1 MILNLLLITTIIV
14 YVWDFLGAPLQIL
27 SSIYSVLFGKEV
39 TPDRV
44 KLPKPW
50 SCSLC
55 MTFYITLFTQI
66 VILPFSFT
74 GFINIVFISLL
85 FSWSTRP
92 IYQIINILDK
102 LIHNILAAIEKWT
115 ETAF

>member
-27 SSIYSVLFGKEV
+27 ASIYSILFGKEV

-55 MTFYITLFTQI
+55 MTFYITLLTQI
-66 VILPFSFT
+66 IILPFSFT
-74 GFINIVFISLL
+74 GLINILFISLL

>member
-1 MILNLLLITTIIV
+1 MILIYCLILTTSIVYVYDFLNFPREFLARIYSIILKEEVDPSRIKLPKLLECSLCASNWSTLILLLILN
-14 YVWDFLGAPLQIL
+14 WKLAPL
-27 SSIYSVLFGKEV
+27 
-39 TPDRV
+39 
-44 KLPKPW
+44 
-50 SCSLC
+50 C
-55 MTFYITLFTQI
+55 
-66 VILPFSFT
+66 
-74 GFINIVFISLL
+74 LL

>member
-27 SSIYSVLFGKEV
+27 AAIYSLLFGKEV

-44 KLPKPW
+44 KLSKPW

-66 VILPFSFT
+66 FVLPFSAT
-74 GFINIVFISLL
+74 GFIYMIFTSLL

-115 ETAF
+115 ETVF

>member
-1 MILNLLLITTIIV
+1 MILIYCLILTTSIVYIYDFLNFPREFLARIYSIILKEEVDPARIKLPKLLECSLCASNWSTLILLLIFN
-14 YVWDFLGAPLQIL
+14 WKLAP
-27 SSIYSVLFGKEV
+27 F
-39 TPDRV
+39 
-44 KLPKPW
+44 
-50 SCSLC
+50 C
-55 MTFYITLFTQI
+55 
-66 VILPFSFT
+66 
-74 GFINIVFISLL
+74 LL